1 MNWARAYV
9 GLVIVAVGTILLLG
23 NADVLDA
30 GDVIASWW
38 PAPIV
43 LGGVLSLVSNPRH
56 WIPPLIIIAIGT
68 ALLLRTTGAV
78 DTMGVV
84 FPVALILIG
93 VLVIFGRGF
102 GPRREHTESSVNAF
116 NLFSGSELASHS
128 TAFEGGKVGA
138 VFGGSEID
146 LRDATLAPGASPHNP
161 KVAGSNPAPATKSP
175 GQCNAGQGFYRSPA
189 PFYRGFYRFFY
200 RLPAISFSKTRAASA
215 CIPGST
221 CW

>member
-43 LGGVLSLVSNPRH
+43 LGGVLSLLSNPRH

-93 VLVIFGRGF
+93 VLVISGRGF

-146 LRDATLAPGASPHNP
+146 LRDATLAPGASLEVF
-161 KVAGSNPAPATKSP
+161 VAFGGVEIRVPDGWRVDIGGMPLFGGFENATAKD
-175 GQCNAGQGFYRSPA
+175 
-189 PFYRGFYRFFY
+189 
-200 RLPAISFSKTRAASA
+200 RLPADAPHLRINATVLFGALEVKH
-215 CIPGST
+215 
-221 CW
+221 